1 LDAQLQTSNVD
12 LLSFSFSK
20 EKMFKMK
27 VQAVIKAGIKIER
40 MRTDNRKIRGQAKKI
55 ISTFQA

>member
-1 LDAQLQTSNVD
+1 
-12 LLSFSFSK
+12 
-20 EKMFKMK
+20 MFKMK